1 MKNLKYL
8 LLLMLT
14 LLFIPLAVYAEES
27 DSSKEENKEVEEVNI
42 YFFRGD
48 GCSYCAKAE
57 DWFEE
62 IEKEYGKKFNVVDY
76 ETWNSQENYE
86 LMNKVAESR
95 GETVEGVPYIIIGNK
110 SWNGFD
116 DEYKDSMLSQIDS
129 EYKKDIDSRY
139 DIMKLV
145 DVINKRT
152 VDEKSGVDSNVVII
166 IVTVI
171 SVIGIGFLLYKAR
184 QTSC

>member
-1 MKNLKYL
+1 
-8 LLLMLT
+8 
-14 LLFIPLAVYAEES
+14 
-27 DSSKEENKEVEEVNI
+27 
-42 YFFRGD
+42 
-48 GCSYCAKAE
+48 
-57 DWFEE
+57 
-62 IEKEYGKKFNVVDY
+62 
-76 ETWNSQENYE
+76 
-86 LMNKVAESR
+86 MNKVAESR
-95 GETVEGVPYIIIGNK
+95 GETVEALPYIIIGNK

-139 DIMKLV
+139 DFMKLV